1 MRYTPILLAILALA
15 AQAAQAK
22 PELNVTVI
30 HGQDEPTKY
39 RYELNESRREIDLR
53 MQHRYDAAF
62 RVPKNKKEIC
72 RQGEYQTGL
81 IFSARYV
88 PDAKQDGADS
98 QYPIELIGQISELK
112 SSKPGI
118 ELSCGRNTEIEM
130 TNRAMSDTVF
140 VKPDKPKVVVI
151 DNNWTIFLTVKP

>member
-1 MRYTPILLAILALA
+1 MRYTPILLALIAIS

-22 PELNVTVI
+22 PELSVTVI
-30 HGQDEPTKY
+30 HGQDEPIKY

-53 MQHRYDAAF
+53 TQHRYNAAF
-62 RVPKNKKEIC
+62 LVPKNKKEIC
-72 RQGEYQTGL
+72 REGEYQTGL

-88 PDAKQDGADS
+88 PDAQKDGTDS
-98 QYPIELIGQISELK
+98 QYPIELIGQISDLK

-130 TNRAMSDTVF
+130 ANRAVSDTVF
-140 VKPDKPKVVVI
+140 VKADKPKVVVI